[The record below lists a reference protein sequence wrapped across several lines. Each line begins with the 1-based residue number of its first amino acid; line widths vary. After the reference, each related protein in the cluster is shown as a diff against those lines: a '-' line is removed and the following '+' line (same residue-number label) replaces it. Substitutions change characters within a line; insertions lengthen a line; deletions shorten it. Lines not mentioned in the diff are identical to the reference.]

1 MDLSPIHDISDCY
14 FFCHYMDQIC
24 NLFLH
29 SDFHR
34 KCYFGSA
41 NFSNGSLVESLTN
54 KTVYFT
60 DEALQPVVQ
69 PVFGCW
75 GCTHVEIL
83 R

>member
-1 MDLSPIHDISDCY
+1 MDLSPIHDVSDCY

-24 NLFLH
+24 NIFLY

-34 KCYFGSA
+34 KCYFGSTTIS
-41 NFSNGSLVESLTN
+41 NNGSLVESLTN

-60 DEALQPVVQ
+60 DEALQPVVE
-69 PVFGCW
+69 PVFITIG
-75 GCTHVEIL
+75 TNVEIL

>member
-14 FFCHYMDQIC
+14 FYCHYMDQIC
-24 NLFLH
+24 NIFLH

-34 KCYFGSA
+34 KCYFGSSS
-41 NFSNGSLVESLTN
+41 FSNGSLVESLTN

-60 DEALQPVVQ
+60 DEALQPVVE
-69 PVFGCW
+69 PVYVVLG
-75 GCTHVEIL
+75 TDVEIL